1 MPQTSRTP
9 IGLCGSN
16 LRLIPPVVAVPAYNR
31 RHCAQHIVHIGV
43 GGFHRAHQAVYLDDL
58 LQRGGG
64 PGWGICGVGLLPQ
77 DRAMRGALK
86 SQDCLYTVVEADGI
100 ASHARVIGSILDYL
114 YAPDDPEAVLASMAD
129 PRCRI
134 VSLTITEGGYRVNRW
149 TGEFEDWHSDIQH
162 DLEHPDRPAG
172 CFGYLAEALDRR
184 RKRGVPPFTVLSC
197 DNLQHNGDVARKAVL
212 AFAGRRDPVLAGW
225 LSDNGAFPN
234 SMVDR
239 ITPATTDEHRRMV
252 AREFGIRDAWP
263 VVTEPFRQWIVED
276 RFSDGRPDWEQAG
289 VLMTGDVVPY
299 EKVKMRLL
307 NASHQALCYLG
318 MLLGHEYVHQAIQ
331 DEQILK
337 LIRTLMDDEVTP
349 LLPQVPGIDLE
360 EYKATLIRRFANAAI
375 RDRLSRIGTDASV
388 RIREFVLPSILEQL
402 ARGGPIRMLSLAVAG
417 WFRYLAGT
425 DEKGGTRE
433 IIDPLADRLT
443 QCARSGGADPEALL
457 AIREVFGDV
466 LPAAAP
472 FRALVAEALRGL
484 YQHGT
489 RATLAAWVA
498 PRNPSVEAT
507 YQQQ

>member
-1 MPQTSRTP
+1 MPETSRTP
-9 IGLCGSN
+9 IELRASN
-16 LRLIPPVVAVPAYNR
+16 LRLIPPAVAVPAYNR
-31 RHCAQHIVHIGV
+31 RDCAQHLVHIGV

-58 LQRGGG
+58 LQSGEC

-77 DRAMRGALK
+77 DRAMHAALEP
-86 SQDCLYTVVEADGI
+86 QDCLYTVVEASGTARD
-100 ASHARVIGSILDYL
+100 ARVIGSVLDHL
-114 YAPDDPEAVLASMAD
+114 YAPDNPEAVLARMAD
-129 PRCRI
+129 PQCRI

-149 TGEFEDWHSDIQH
+149 TGEFEDWHPDIQH
-162 DLEHPDRPAG
+162 DLEHPHRPAG

-184 RKRGVPPFTVLSC
+184 RQRGVPPFTVLSC

-212 AFAGRRDPVLAGW
+212 AFAGRRDADLAGW
-225 LSDNGAFPN
+225 LADNGAFPN

-252 AREFGIRDAWP
+252 EREFGIRDAWP

-276 RFSDGRPDWEQAG
+276 RFSDGRPGWEQAG
-289 VLMTGDVVPY
+289 VLMTSDVLPY

-307 NASHQALCYLG
+307 NAGHQALCYLG
-318 MLLGHEYVHQAIQ
+318 MLLGYEYVHQAIQ
-331 DEQILK
+331 DEQIRR

-360 EYKATLIRRFANAAI
+360 EYKATLLRRFANAAI
-375 RDRLSRIGTDASV
+375 RDRLSRIGTDSSV

-425 DEKGGTRE
+425 DERGGTLE
-433 IIDPLADRLT
+433 IVDPLATRLT
-443 QCARSGGADPEALL
+443 ECARSGGADAGALL
-457 AIREVFGDV
+457 GIREVFGDA
-466 LPAAAP
+466 LPAAAR
-472 FRALVAEALRGL
+472 FRALVAEALRGI
-484 YQHGT
+484 YQDGT
-489 RATLAAWVA
+489 RATLAAWVGSG
-498 PRNPSVEAT
+498 NPSVDAT

>member
-1 MPQTSRTP
+1 MSGTP
-9 IGLCGSN
+9 IELCGSN
-16 LRLIPPVVAVPAYNR
+16 LRLVPPVVAVPAYNR
-31 RHCAQHIVHIGV
+31 RNCAQHVVHIGV

-77 DRAMRGALK
+77 DRAMRTALK
-86 SQDCLYTVVEADGI
+86 SQDCLYTVVEADGT

-114 YAPDDPEAVLASMAD
+114 YAPDDPEAVLTRMAD
-129 PRCRI
+129 PQCRI

-149 TGEFEDWHSDIQH
+149 TGDFEDWHSDIQH
-162 DLEHPDRPAG
+162 DLKHPHRPAG

-197 DNLQHNGDVARKAVL
+197 DNLQHNGDVVRKAVL

-225 LSDNGAFPN
+225 LADNGAFPN

-252 AREFGIRDAWP
+252 AREFDIRDAWP
-263 VVTEPFRQWIVED
+263 VVTEPFRQWIIED

-289 VLMTGDVVPY
+289 VLMTANVVPY
-299 EKVKMRLL
+299 EMVKMRLL
-307 NASHQALCYLG
+307 NGGHQALCYLG

-331 DEQILK
+331 DEQILR

-349 LLPQVPGIDLE
+349 LLPEVPGIDLE
-360 EYKATLIRRFANAAI
+360 EYKATLLRRFANAAI
-375 RDRLSRIGTDASV
+375 RDRLSRIGSDASV

-417 WFRYLAGT
+417 WLRYLART
-425 DEKGGTRE
+425 DETGGTRQ

-443 QCARSGGADPEALL
+443 ECARSGGANPEALL
-457 AIREVFGDV
+457 GIREVFGDV

-472 FRALVAEALRGL
+472 FRAALAEALQGL
-484 YQHGT
+484 YRHGT
-489 RATLAAWVA
+489 RATLAAWVS
-498 PRNPSVEAT
+498 PGSPSVDAA

>member
-1 MPQTSRTP
+1 MPGTP
-9 IGLCGSN
+9 IELCGSN
-16 LRLIPPVVAVPAYNR
+16 LRRIPPVVAVPAYNR
-31 RHCAQHIVHIGV
+31 GNCAQHIVHIGV

-58 LQRGGG
+58 LQRGDG
-64 PGWGICGVGLLPQ
+64 PGWGTCGVGLLPL
-77 DRAMRGALK
+77 DRAMHGALK
-86 SQDCLYTVVEADGI
+86 PQDCLYTVVEADGT
-100 ASHARVIGSILDYL
+100 ASRARVIGSILDYL
-114 YAPDDPEAVLASMAD
+114 YAPDDPEAVLARMAD
-129 PRCRI
+129 PQCRI

-162 DLEHPDRPAG
+162 DLEHPQRPVG

-225 LSDNGAFPN
+225 LADNGAFPN

-263 VVTEPFRQWIVED
+263 VITEPFRQWIVED
-276 RFSDGRPDWEQAG
+276 RFSDGRPGWEQAG
-289 VLMTGDVVPY
+289 VLMTADVVPY

-307 NASHQALCYLG
+307 NAGHQAMCYLG

-331 DEQILK
+331 DEQIRR

-349 LLPQVPGIDLE
+349 LLPHVPGIDLE
-360 EYKATLIRRFANAAI
+360 EYKATLLRRFANAAI

-388 RIREFVLPSILEQL
+388 RIREFVLPSIVEQL
-402 ARGGPIRMLSLAVAG
+402 ERGGPIRMLSLAVAG
-417 WFRYLAGT
+417 WFRYLAGA
-425 DEKGGTRE
+425 EESGGTGE
-433 IIDPLADRLT
+433 IGLTLRDPLAARLT
-443 QCARSGGADPEALL
+443 ECARRGGAHPEELL
-457 AIREVFGDV
+457 GIREVFGDV

-472 FRALVAEALRGL
+472 FRAAVAEALRGI

-498 PRNPSVEAT
+498 PGNP
-507 YQQQ
+507 